1 MFTLPHYLHT
11 HAKVPLSRTLAC
23 VLCVTQ
29 YAQERA
35 SFIFPIRSNV
45 SILSTGFSPN
55 IVQTIQRTSPQNITI
70 LSLFSQPSS
79 PHVTCCY
86 SHADSRFHFTAQRLA
101 ATRKMWL
108 SVCFW
113 PWVITP
119 LLYHYPCWVCHYPCM
134 LGLSLPLHVGS
145 VITPA
150 CWVCHYPCM
159 LGLSLLVI
167 TCMLGLSLRLHV
179 GSIIIHA
186 CWVCHYA
193 CMLGLSLP
201 LHVGSVITPAG
212 SIITPAG
219 SVITPCMLG
228 LSLPLHV
235 GSIITPACWICH
247 YPCML
252 GLSLPL
258 LGLSLPLHVGSVIT
272 PACWVCHYPCMLG
285 LLLPLHVGSAITPAG
300 RVLSVGVFS
309 EAGNCCTCIQ
319 ELPQQHG
326 EFIPASTSATDGSRS
341 KHVGPCPQVFGVHD
355 AIQIIQTSRSTAQ
368 PQSQVAG

>member
-1 MFTLPHYLHT
+1 MFTLLHYLHT

-55 IVQTIQRTSPQNITI
+55 IVQTIQRASPQNITI
-70 LSLFSQPSS
+70 LSLFSQPS

-86 SHADSRFHFTAQRLA
+86 SHADSRFHFTAQHLA

-167 TCMLGLSLRLHV
+167 TCMLGLSLLVITFMLGLSLRLHV
-179 GSIIIHA
+179 GSI
-186 CWVCHYA
+186 
-193 CMLGLSLP
+193 
-201 LHVGSVITPAG
+201 ITPAG

-228 LSLPLHV
+228 LSLRLHVGSVITPACWVYHYPCMLDLSLPLHA
-235 GSIITPACWICH
+235 GSIITPAGSVIT
-247 YPCML
+247 PCML
-252 GLSLPL
+252 GLSLR
-258 LGLSLPLHVGSVIT
+258 LHVGSVIT

-285 LLLPLHVGSAITPAG
+285 LSLPLHVGSVITPACWVCYYPCMLG
-300 RVLSVGVFS
+300 
-309 EAGNCCTCIQ
+309 
-319 ELPQQHG
+319 LPLPLLG
-326 EFIPASTSATDGSRS
+326 EY
-341 KHVGPCPQVFGVHD
+341 CL
-355 AIQIIQTSRSTAQ
+355 
-368 PQSQVAG
+368 